1 MHATLHIGTE
11 KTGTTTIQSFL
22 AQNRAMLASAGILV
36 PVSPGRH
43 NHRLLPGIANDD
55 DILDD
60 LFRERAL
67 FEPEAR
73 RAAKARWWEAFRAEV
88 GAAGLGRVL
97 VSSEHLQSRLRR
109 DGEVARLRDLLL
121 TLFDSVSIVVYL
133 RRPIETAVSLYS
145 TAVKCGGVPAGV
157 PGPDNP
163 YFRNVV
169 HHAETLRRWGAA
181 FGETALTV
189 RLFSRG
195 DFAQGDLLADFIA
208 ACDLP
213 TLDYAR
219 PAPENESLSALG
231 VAVMREVNVALP
243 LLNPDGTVNR
253 ARDGLMPFFERH
265 FAAGPRS
272 LPGAATVAAYEAAF
286 ADSDDWVRRRFFPGR
301 AQLFAPYSPSGA
313 AGPAPDP
320 AQVAG
325 IAAAIV
331 ELWRRRGAG

>member
-11 KTGTTTIQSFL
+11 KTGTTTIQTFL
-22 AQNRAMLASAGILV
+22 ARNRAMLAAAGVLV
-36 PVSPGRH
+36 PVSPGRG
-43 NHRLLPGIANDD
+43 NHRLIPGIANDD

-88 GAAGLGRVL
+88 GVAGLEHVL
-97 VSSEHLQSRLRR
+97 ISSEHLQSRLRR
-109 DGEVARLRDLLL
+109 DGEVERLRDLLL
-121 TLFDSVSIVVYL
+121 TVFDSVSIVLYL
-133 RRPIETAVSLYS
+133 RQPIETAVSLYS
-145 TAVKCGGVPAGV
+145 TAVKCGGVPLRV
-157 PGPDNP
+157 PGPNNP

-169 HHAETLRRWGAA
+169 HHAETLRRWGAV

-195 DFAQGDLLADFIA
+195 DFVQGDLIADFIA
-208 ACDLP
+208 ACGLP
-213 TLDYAR
+213 ALEYVR

-243 LLNPDGTVNR
+243 LLNPDGTINR
-253 ARDGLMPFFERH
+253 QRDGLVPFFERH
-265 FAAGPRS
+265 FAAGPRAI
-272 LPGAATVAAYEAAF
+272 PDAATVTAYETAF
-286 ADSDDWVRRRFFPGR
+286 AESDNWVRQRFFPGR
-301 AQLFAPYSPSGA
+301 ARLFEPYNSPSSA
-313 AGPAPDP
+313 PAPDP

-331 ELWRRRGAG
+331 ELWRQRSSG